1 MEAIEEKMLS
11 QIKNKPMTLEH
22 KLRKLDDLFGSY
34 KAEWLNERIFRFF
47 AEPSYFNAL
56 KSYRPCVLIG
66 GRGTG

>member
-1 MEAIEEKMLS
+1 
-11 QIKNKPMTLEH
+11 MTLEH

-56 KSYRPCVLIG
+56 KRQF
-66 GRGTG
+66 